1 MISQPLVSSS
11 PSSPSSPSSSDCF
24 PLSLVCMLDIK
35 SSSYLVMNFSDK
47 VDCISYGSYK
57 VCTTYWNSLLLLV
70 SLLLPFGFKVVGL
83 IYFCPLFSAHQ
94 YPIRRA
100 TLNFYESFIPA
111 SSFRTNVRTTFDY
124 RILLH
129 TLTTPY

>member
-1 MISQPLVSSS
+1 MISQPLVS
-11 PSSPSSPSSSDCF
+11 SSPSSPSSSDCF

-57 VCTTYWNSLLLLV
+57 VCTTYWNSFFFFFLFLFFFL
-70 SLLLPFGFKVVGL
+70 FGFKVVGL

-94 YPIRRA
+94 YPTRRA
-100 TLNFYESFIPA
+100 TLNFYESLIPA